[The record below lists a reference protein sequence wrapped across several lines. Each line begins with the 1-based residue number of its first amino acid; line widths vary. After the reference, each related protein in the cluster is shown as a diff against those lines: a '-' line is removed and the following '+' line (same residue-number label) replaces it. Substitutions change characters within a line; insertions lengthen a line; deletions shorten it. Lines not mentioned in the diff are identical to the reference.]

1 MESNAEFQPLDI
13 VVVGAG
19 IGGFASAIACRRA
32 GHNVRIYERS
42 SLNNELGAAIHVCP
56 NASRGLLAW
65 GLDPVESR
73 FVQAKK
79 SYRAHSDS
87 LVRFHE
93 TDEGYI
99 TEKYG
104 APWYFA
110 HRVDLHMGLKKLATS
125 DDGEGNP
132 ARVILKKEVTGYVC
146 YRYSSGILPILYRS
160 RPEFVC
166 GRGSHIILDR
176 IQRLAQSP
184 SPMAPQRQVT

>member
-1 MESNAEFQPLDI
+1 MGSNAEFRPLDI
-13 VVVGAG
+13 IIVGAG
-19 IGGFASAIACRRA
+19 IGGFSSAIACRRA

-65 GLDPVESR
+65 GLDPVAAR

-110 HRVDLHMGLKKLATS
+110 HRVDLHEGLKKLATS
-125 DDGEGNP
+125 EDGEGRP
-132 ARVILKKEVTGYVC
+132 AKVFLKKDVTDYVR
-146 YRYSSGILPILYRS
+146 YRYSSAFASNLCEGQS
-160 RPEFVC
+160 ECVC
-166 GRGSHIILDR
+166 GRG
-176 IQRLAQSP
+176 
-184 SPMAPQRQVT
+184 